1 MEIKGKVEAGLAHAV
16 KTNSAKQA
24 LIFLFLFFSR
34 WRQRSGGRSGSTVWN
49 YERSFIFYCLAF
61 VVVLFLVF
69 LKLLTSKATCRVV
82 KLFCGEAFSIH

>member
-24 LIFLFLFFSR
+24 LIFLFLFFS
-34 WRQRSGGRSGSTVWN
+34 SGGRSGSTVWN

-61 VVVLFLVF
+61 VVVLFLF
-69 LKLLTSKATCRVV
+69 
-82 KLFCGEAFSIH
+82 FFEAVDK